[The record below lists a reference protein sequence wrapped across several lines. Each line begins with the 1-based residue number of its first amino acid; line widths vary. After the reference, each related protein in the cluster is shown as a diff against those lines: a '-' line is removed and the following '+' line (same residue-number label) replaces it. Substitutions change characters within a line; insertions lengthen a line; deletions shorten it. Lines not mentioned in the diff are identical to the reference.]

1 MADFLTT
8 GGLDRLEALTG
19 AILEAYLDADA
30 TGEGLSL
37 DVDVDAA
44 KAELADLIAR
54 HRDTLAAAGVGF
66 VFDLARALV
75 DEPGSLQD
83 LDFEEFEDAEL
94 AALAEAGADRVQ
106 ALRHETVTARQ
117 VLVAELAAIASRTVR
132 GALAAALMAAVAI

>member
-30 TGEGLSL
+30 TGDLSL

-83 LDFEEFEDAEL
+83 LDLEEFEDAEL